1 MEPVKT
7 VISGLNL
14 PKRIVIGVRQK
25 SPISETKENT
35 DDKVTF

>member
-1 MEPVKT
+1 MEAVKT
-7 VISGLNL
+7 VISGPKL
-14 PKRIVIGVRQK
+14 PKNIIIGVRRK